1 MKEKKGGGMG
11 RAGQGNPKKKTTG
24 KTGKRRNSSKSSK
37 SSNSSK
43 SSKVDS
49 KKKKSPVIRLLIN
62 VISMG

>member
-37 SSNSSK
+37 SS
-43 SSKVDS
+43 KVDS

>member
-1 MKEKKGGGMG
+1 MKERKGGGMG

-24 KTGKRRNSSKSSK
+24 KTGKRRK
-37 SSNSSK
+37 SSK

-49 KKKKSPVIRLLIN
+49 KKKKSPVERLLIN